1 MRPTPLSGSIVVVVV
16 GPGAVVVVLAVVV
29 DDDELFDDEEQ
40 AKSATDAMTTVTMVN
55 ESRWRE
61 VMINRRPAR
70 VERYW

>member
-1 MRPTPLSGSIVVVVV
+1 M
-16 GPGAVVVVLAVVV
+16 VVVLAVVV